1 MYGCVHMCTYGSS
14 MFMHCV
20 CRWTWMSGTFYL
32 GFFFFCLFVCLFV
45 FFLDTRS
52 LIGTPRACRFNW
64 ATDQETFGILLS
76 AFPTLS
82 LQTYLILSLI
92 HYISSLIN
100 PSTGEHLVYSLSGLC
115 TVCELHFC
123 FSWMCVCL
131 GVESLGFLVL
141 YEELFLQWLYQFLF
155 ALLDFIVLVF
165 WDRFLHCCPCCL
177 GIHSVAQAGPALRV
191 LLLPSSQCWDYKC
204 DQCWIS
210 LILLHLC

>member
-1 MYGCVHMCTYGSS
+1 MTIFLCISIFYVYNVWMCAHVHLWFKHVHALCVPVNMD
-14 MFMHCV
+14 V
-20 CRWTWMSGTFYL
+20 RRILPWV
-32 GFFFFCLFVCLFV
+32 FFFCLFVCLFV

-123 FSWMCVCL
+123 FS
-131 GVESLGFLVL
+131 
-141 YEELFLQWLYQFLF
+141 
-155 ALLDFIVLVF
+155 
-165 WDRFLHCCPCCL
+165 
-177 GIHSVAQAGPALRV
+177 
-191 LLLPSSQCWDYKC
+191 
-204 DQCWIS
+204 
-210 LILLHLC
+210 